1 MKHSHF
7 PPTFTCDLQPLSTC
21 VSLAYMAT
29 RSSAGHGD
37 IPPKLHVFKQNGR
50 QNSRSR
56 DTTVS
61 NKQKYAG
68 TIISSPFWGVSRSAC
83 AAENCQGTQKSGSNS
98 SHKTWRRQNCRNTRQ
113 ETTKNNVKPNCTSLP
128 HYEKYMLYIHAIR
141 VIYLSELPI

>member
-29 RSSAGHGD
+29 RSSAGHGHTTK
-37 IPPKLHVFKQNGR
+37 IVFFNKVE
-50 QNSRSR
+50 
-56 DTTVS
+56 DTTVDLGILQFQTS
-61 NKQKYAG
+61 RNMLEL
-68 TIISSPFWGVSRSAC
+68 SFPHPFGGFRCAC
-83 AAENCQGTQKSGSNS
+83 AAENCQETQKSGSNS

-113 ETTKNNVKPNCTSLP
+113 ETTKNDVKPNCTSLP